1 MKCQRKQAE
10 NFDAYEK
17 IIKEF
22 QQAVSLKSQKYNID
36 YVCAY
41 RGVQEFGG
49 KRFLTPSLSWKQL
62 IKYEYDLIHEMRRFR
77 PLDFSNLYGLDLL
90 GKCRHYNLPS
100 RLLDF
105 SLSHYVAL
113 FFAVTSLNTEQY
125 KTKECKVYCLSAN
138 MRNETPAEHI
148 SRIPMKLQPSM
159 YNEDKKEVDSYIEQ
173 ILNFKDENM
182 SKNEEVRSFIKK
194 TLLSPIFVYPKFYT
208 IREQNQQSIFMV
220 FPNKV
225 KDLVGNLDFSK
236 HNWEE
241 QLKEETNIVQRFKF
255 LPELFNPIEESEDSE
270 DDLFWEIVIAPDT
283 VDEIKKKLNMIGI
296 DEAFLFSDNLE
307 YTARKIEQQII
318 ERIR

>member
-1 MKCQRKQAE
+1 MKSERKQVA
-10 NFDAYEK
+10 NFEAYET

-22 QQAVSLKSQKYNID
+22 QQAVALKSQKYNID

-49 KRFLTPSLSWKQL
+49 KRFLTPSLDWKNL
-62 IKYEYDLIHEMRRFR
+62 IKYEYDLIHEMRRFK
-77 PLDFSNLYGLDLL
+77 PLDFNNLFGLDLL

-113 FFAVTSLNTEQY
+113 FFAVTSFSIEQS
-125 KTKECKVYCLSAN
+125 TSKECKVYCLSAN
-138 MRNETPAEHI
+138 MRNETPAENI
-148 SRIPMKLQPSM
+148 SRIPMRLQPSM
-159 YNEDKKEVDSYIEQ
+159 YNEDKKEVDSYIEK

-182 SKNEEVRSFIKK
+182 SKDEEVKRFIKK
-194 TLLSPIFVYPKFYT
+194 TLLSPIFVYPRFYT

-236 HNWEE
+236 NNWEE
-241 QLKEETNIVQRFKF
+241 QLNGETNLIQRFKF
-255 LPELFNPIEESEDSE
+255 LPELFNPIEESENGE
-270 DDLFWEIVIAPDT
+270 DDLFWEIVISPDAI
-283 VDEIKKKLNMIGI
+283 DEIKKKLNMIGI

-307 YTARKIEQQII
+307 YTARKIEQQIV
-318 ERIR
+318 ERIK

>member
-1 MKCQRKQAE
+1 MKCQSKCVG
-10 NFDAYEK
+10 NFNDYEK

-22 QQAVSLKSQKYNID
+22 QQAVSLKSKTYNVD

-49 KRFLTPSLSWKQL
+49 KRFLTPSLGWKQL

-77 PLDFSNLYGLDLL
+77 PLDFNNLYGLDLL

-113 FFAVTSLNTEQY
+113 FFAVTSLNAEPTQN
-125 KTKECKVYCLSAN
+125 KECKVYCLSAN
-138 MRNETPAEHI
+138 MRNETPAENI
-148 SRIPMKLQPSM
+148 SRIPMKLQPFM
-159 YNEDKKEVDSYIEQ
+159 YNKDKQEVDSYIEQ
-173 ILNFKDENM
+173 ILNFKDEEV
-182 SKNEEVRSFIKK
+182 KNFIRK

-236 HNWEE
+236 NDWED
-241 QLKEETNIVQRFKF
+241 QLKGETNIVHRFKF
-255 LPELFNPIEESEDSE
+255 LPELFNPIEESGDSE
-270 DDLFWEIVIAPDT
+270 TDLFWEIVISPDAI
-283 VDEIKKKLNMIGI
+283 DEIKKKLNMIGI

-307 YTARKIEQQII
+307 YTARKIEQQIA